1 MKHATQAQVE
11 VRDLGV
17 FKKRVLMPEVGD
29 QGGHGI
35 PLMMALVDEVT
46 IHEGTSREPGTLV
59 RLVKCPE

>member
-1 MKHATQAQVE
+1 MSEVE
-11 VRDLGV
+11 G
-17 FKKRVLMPEVGD
+17 

-59 RLVKCPE
+59 RLTKCRG